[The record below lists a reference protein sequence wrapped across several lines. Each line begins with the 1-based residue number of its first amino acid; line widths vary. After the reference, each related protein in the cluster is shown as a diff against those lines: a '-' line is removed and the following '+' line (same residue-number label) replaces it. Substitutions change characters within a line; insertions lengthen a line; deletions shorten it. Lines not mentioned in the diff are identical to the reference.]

1 MQSENH
7 QKKHQEVALTRFAA
21 VSWIE
26 QQVVSGLKLNQ
37 ALWQAAERVWAGRR
51 YTPSTLE
58 EWLYLHRKSGFES
71 LLPRGRSD
79 RGVVRALSA
88 QVRAAL
94 EDLRRKHPTLSVR
107 TLVED
112 LVRQGVLRPGE
123 FSYPSIYRWLQRA
136 GLDPQS
142 LRRELAVGS
151 GPTKAFETALAND
164 VWMSDMMHG
173 VVFKTTDGQVVR
185 SRLFAMLDDCSRVCV
200 GGQYYASESLICLLD
215 VFKGAVSRR
224 GIPSKLYVD
233 LGKVFVS
240 HHLQVVC
247 ASLGCKLSHCKP
259 YHCWSKGKIE
269 KFFSFVQS
277 GFQQQLALHPVHSL
291 EELNARFWQ
300 WLELEYHQRLHT
312 ALGTTPA
319 QRFTERS
326 QALRTVADLTQLDH
340 LFLMRQKRRV
350 RKDATLSLQGQL
362 WEVNLALRGR
372 EVEVRFNPF
381 NLQKVEVY
389 FAGKL
394 FCQARR
400 CNKQLNAQNFHT
412 SSNYEE

>member
-1 MQSENH
+1 MQEENLR
-7 QKKHQEVALTRFAA
+7 KRHQEAALARFAA

-26 QQVVSGLKLNQ
+26 EQVKNGMKLRM
-37 ALWQAAERVWAGRR
+37 ALCQAADRVWTGRK
-51 YTPSTLE
+51 YALSTLE
-58 EWLYLHRKSGFES
+58 EWVYLHRERGFEG

-79 RGVVRALSA
+79 RGSVRSLSP
-88 QVRAAL
+88 QVREAL
-94 EDLRRKHPTLSVR
+94 ESLRRLHPTLSVR
-107 TLVED
+107 SLVEH
-112 LVRQGVLRPGE
+112 LLREGTLTVGQ
-123 FSYPSIYRWLQRA
+123 FSYASIYRWLQRA
-136 GLDPQS
+136 GLDPRS
-142 LRRELAVGS
+142 LRRELSVGE

-164 VWMSDMMHG
+164 IWMADMMHG
-173 VVFKTTDGQVVR
+173 LVLKTLDGR
-185 SRLFAMLDDCSRVCV
+185 TIRTRLFAMIDDCSRVCV
-200 GGQYYASESLICLLD
+200 GGQYYASESLVCLMD
-215 VFKGAVSRR
+215 VFQGAVSRR
-224 GIPSKLYVD
+224 GIPTKLYVD

-277 GFQQQLALHPVHSL
+277 GFQQQLAFNPVHSL
-291 EELNARFWQ
+291 EELNARFGQ
-300 WLELEYHQRLHT
+300 WLELHYHQRLHS
-312 ALGTTPA
+312 AMGTTPA
-319 QRFTERS
+319 QRFAERS
-326 QALRTVADLTQLDH
+326 TALRTVSDLAQLEC
-340 LFLMRQKRRV
+340 LFLMRQTRRV

-389 FAGKL
+389 FADKL

-400 CNKQLNAQNFHT
+400 CNKQLNAKTFNNP
-412 SSNYEE
+412 SNYET

>member
-1 MQSENH
+1 METSSSEK
-7 QKKHQEVALTRFAA
+7 QRQETALGRYAA

-26 QQVVSGLKLNQ
+26 QQVAGGLPLSR
-37 ALWQAAERVWAGRR
+37 ALCQAAERLWSGDTYRPA
-51 YTPSTLE
+51 TME
-58 EWLYLHRKSGFES
+58 EWIYAYRHRGFDG
-71 LLPRGRSD
+71 LKPRGRSD
-79 RGVVRALSA
+79 RGVVRCLSPA
-88 QVRAAL
+88 VREAL
-94 EDLRRKHPTLSVR
+94 ERVRREHPELSVR
-107 TLVED
+107 TLVEH
-112 LVRQGVLRPGE
+112 LVKEGVLEPGQ

-136 GLDPQS
+136 GLDPRS
-142 LRRELAVGS
+142 LRRELPPGQ
-151 GPTKAFETALAND
+151 GPTKAFEAPLAND
-164 VWMSDMMHG
+164 IWMADMMHG
-173 VVFKTTDGQVVR
+173 AIFKTKDGQVVR
-185 SRLFAMLDDCSRVCV
+185 PRLFAMLDDCSRVCV
-200 GGQYYASESLICLLD
+200 GGQYYASESLVCLMD

-224 GIPSKLYVD
+224 GIPTKLYVD

-277 GFQQQLALHPVHSL
+277 GFQQQLALNPIHSL

-300 WLELEYHQRLHT
+300 WLELEYHQRLHS
-312 ALGTTPA
+312 AIQTTPS

-326 QALRTVADLTQLDH
+326 QALRTVADLSQLDH

-350 RKDATLSLQGQL
+350 RKDATISLLGQL
-362 WEVNLALRGR
+362 WEVNLALRSR

-381 NLQKVEVY
+381 QLQKVEVY
-389 FAGKL
+389 FADKL

-400 CNKQLNAQNFHT
+400 CNKQLNARTFHNP
-412 SSNYEE
+412 SNYEE